1 MGASERGGNNFD
13 LLRFAFSMGVFLV
26 HAQALSAATALE
38 IFPRFIAVDMMVR
51 AFYVVSGYLVFM
63 SYDKSRSLRDYFEKR
78 ARRILPAYFTVITL
92 LVVGGAF
99 LTTLPSSQYL
109 SPATL
114 KYYLANMA
122 FLNFLAPDLP
132 GVFESNRLAA
142 VNGALW
148 TLKVEV
154 MFYVSVPLIAW
165 GLRRF
170 GKPAVLGFLYL
181 ASVGY
186 YLAFEH
192 LFVTTGRMLYFT
204 LAQQFP
210 GALAYF
216 ITGAALYYYGDRLGR
231 MLPWAAA
238 ASVLFLQFSFSW
250 VSTALQPMALGLLVI
265 YLAVGFPYLGNFGKF
280 GDLSYGLYIVHFPI
294 LQTLI
299 SLGVFARDPYLGLGT
314 ALLFATAAAFASW
327 HLVEK
332 PFLRRSSHYV
342 VANTAG

>member
-1 MGASERGGNNFD
+1 MSPSDRGGNNFD
-13 LLRFAFSMGVFLV
+13 LLRFAFSLGVFLV
-26 HAQALSAATALE
+26 HAQVLSAAAALE

-63 SYDKSRSLRDYFEKR
+63 SYDKSRSLKDYVEKR

-92 LVVGGAF
+92 LAVFGAF
-99 LTTLPSSQYL
+99 LTTLPLSQYL
-109 SPATL
+109 SLATL
-114 KYYLANMA
+114 QYYLANLA
-122 FLNFLAPDLP
+122 FLNFLAPELP
-132 GVFESNRLAA
+132 GVFEGNRFAA

-165 GLRRF
+165 AFTRLGR
-170 GKPAVLGFLYL
+170 PAVLGILYL
-181 ASVGY
+181 ASVAW

-192 LFVTTGRMLYFT
+192 LFVASGRMIYFT
-204 LAQQFP
+204 LAQQLP

-216 ITGAALYYYGDRLGR
+216 ISGAALYYYGDRLGR
-231 MLPWAAA
+231 ILPWAAA
-238 ASVLFLQFSFSW
+238 ASAIFLQFNLGW
-250 VSTALQPMALGLLVI
+250 AGTALQPMALGLLVI
-265 YLAVGFPYLGNFGKF
+265 YLAVGFPYLGNFGKY

-294 LQTLI
+294 IQTLV
-299 SLGVFARDPYLGLGT
+299 SLGIFARDPYLGLGL
-314 ALLFATAAAFASW
+314 ALLFGTAAAFASW